1 MSKVGYGRISSIGQS
16 LDVQLD
22 KLNEIGCDT
31 IFKETHTGTTDQ
43 RPQLQAMM
51 QYVREGDTLYITKLD
66 RLGRSTLHLT
76 QIFDKLEKQ
85 GVDIVVLDQNIDT
98 TTPIG
103 KLLFNVLSSI
113 AEFETEIR
121 KERQLEGIAKAKAK
135 GVQFGRRAV
144 LDTEQV
150 LQMQKKRA
158 EGVLVRELMQ
168 EYNLSKSSVYRLL
181 TTDVD

>member
-1 MSKVGYGRISSIGQS
+1 MSKVGYGRVSSVGQS

-22 KLNEIGCDT
+22 KLNAVGCDT

-43 RPQLQAMM
+43 RAQLQAMM
-51 QYVREGDTLYITKLD
+51 QYVRKGDTLYVTKLD

-76 QIFDKLEKQ
+76 QIFDKLEMQ

-135 GVQFGRRAV
+135 GVQFGRKAV

-158 EGVLVRELMQ
+158 EGVLIRELMQ
-168 EYNLSKSSVYRLL
+168 EYSLSKSSVYRLL
-181 TTDVD
+181 TTNAN

>member
-1 MSKVGYGRISSIGQS
+1 MSKIGYGRVSSIGQS

-22 KLNEIGCDT
+22 KLNEIGCDV
-31 IFKETHTGTTDQ
+31 IFKETHTGATDQ

-51 QYVREGDTLYITKLD
+51 QYVRKGDTLYITKLD

-76 QIFDKLEKQ
+76 QIFDKLERQ
-85 GVDIVVLDQNIDT
+85 SVDIVVLDQNIDT

-144 LDTEQV
+144 LNTEQV
-150 LQMQKKRA
+150 LQMKKKRA
-158 EGVLVRELMQ
+158 EGILIRELMR

-181 TTDVD
+181 VR

>member
-1 MSKVGYGRISSIGQS
+1 MSKVGYGRVSSIGQS

-22 KLNEIGCDT
+22 KLNAVGCDT

-43 RPQLQAMM
+43 RAQLQAMM
-51 QYVREGDTLYITKLD
+51 QYVRKGDTLYVTKLD

-76 QIFDKLEKQ
+76 QIFDKLEMQ

-113 AEFETEIR
+113 AEFETEIGI
-121 KERQLEGIAKAKAK
+121 ERELEGIAK
-135 GVQFGRRAV
+135 GMG
-144 LDTEQV
+144 
-150 LQMQKKRA
+150 
-158 EGVLVRELMQ
+158 
-168 EYNLSKSSVYRLL
+168 
-181 TTDVD
+181 

>member
-1 MSKVGYGRISSIGQS
+1 MSKVGYARVSSVGQS

-22 KLNEIGCDT
+22 KLNEVGCDT

-43 RPQLQAMM
+43 RAQLQAMM
-51 QYVREGDTLYITKLD
+51 QYVRKGDTLYVTKLD

-135 GVQFGRRAV
+135 GVQFGRKAV
-144 LDTEQV
+144 LNSEQV
-150 LQMQKKRA
+150 LQMQKKRT
-158 EGVLVRELMQ
+158 EGILIRELMQ
-168 EYNLSKSSVYRLL
+168 EYSLSKSSVYRLL
-181 TTDVD
+181 NA